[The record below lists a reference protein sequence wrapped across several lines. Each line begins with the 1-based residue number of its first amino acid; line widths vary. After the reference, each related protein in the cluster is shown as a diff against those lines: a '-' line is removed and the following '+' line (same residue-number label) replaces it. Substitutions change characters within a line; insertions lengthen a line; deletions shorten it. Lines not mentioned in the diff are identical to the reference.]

1 MSATNPIHAIKQLY
15 QLDDS
20 GQYKLDQLMI
30 EQNEQVLGIQLPP
43 LLYHYLLEL
52 GNVAKLN
59 SQHHQLLLLPIERLG
74 DYIIIGKT
82 CDNDGVWGIHQDDL
96 TQLNPM
102 VQMSRNFDAIDQRE
116 VHWFGH
122 LSLDAF
128 LLAQAIVNGVN
139 GSLAHCVRLY
149 NFDGVSLPENLL
161 ETIAQVAEEIPE
173 LQQVHE
179 RFYQAHD
186 FGVVMMVSLDNHQP
200 TAFMMGS
207 QDEGLFAQCIH
218 QLTLGV

>member
-1 MSATNPIHAIKQLY
+1 MLNPITPIKHLYALAAAPSGLDSAI
-15 QLDDS
+15 
-20 GQYKLDQLMI
+20 I
-30 EQNEQVLGIQLPP
+30 EQSEQALGVVLPAI
-43 LLYHYLLEL
+43 LYHYFMEL
-52 GNVAKLN
+52 GHEHCLINGCYQRLV
-59 SQHHQLLLLPIERLG
+59 LPLEVLG
-74 DYIIIGKT
+74 DYLLIGKS
-82 CDNDGVWGIHQDDL
+82 CDHDTVWGIALADL
-96 TQLNPM
+96 AQHNPM
-102 VQMSRNFDAIDQRE
+102 VMMSRNFDAIDQRE

-139 GSLAHCVRLY
+139 GSLAHCARLY

>member
-1 MSATNPIHAIKQLY
+1 MLNPITPIKHLYALAAAPSGLDSAI
-15 QLDDS
+15 
-20 GQYKLDQLMI
+20 I
-30 EQNEQVLGIQLPP
+30 EQSEQALGVVLPAI
-43 LLYHYLLEL
+43 LYHYFMEL
-52 GNVAKLN
+52 GHEHCLINGCYQRLV
-59 SQHHQLLLLPIERLG
+59 LPLEVLG
-74 DYIIIGKT
+74 DYLLIGKS
-82 CDNDGVWGIHQDDL
+82 CDHDTVWGIALADL
-96 TQLNPM
+96 AQHNPM
-102 VQMSRNFDAIDQRE
+102 VMMSRNFDAIDQRE

-139 GSLAHCVRLY
+139 GSLAHCARLY

-186 FGVVMMVSLDNHQP
+186 FGVVMMVSLDDHQP

>member
-1 MSATNPIHAIKQLY
+1 MLNPITPIKHLYALAAAPSGLDSAI
-15 QLDDS
+15 
-20 GQYKLDQLMI
+20 I
-30 EQNEQVLGIQLPP
+30 EQSEQALGVVLPAI
-43 LLYHYLLEL
+43 LYHYFMEL
-52 GNVAKLN
+52 GHEHCLINGCYQRLV
-59 SQHHQLLLLPIERLG
+59 LPLEVLG
-74 DYIIIGKT
+74 DYLLIGKS
-82 CDNDGVWGIHQDDL
+82 CDHDTVWGIALADL
-96 TQLNPM
+96 AQHNPM
-102 VQMSRNFDAIDQRE
+102 VMMSRNFDAIDQRE

>member
-1 MSATNPIHAIKQLY
+1 MLNPITPIKHLYALAAAPSGLDSAI
-15 QLDDS
+15 
-20 GQYKLDQLMI
+20 I
-30 EQNEQVLGIQLPP
+30 EQSEQALGVVLPAI
-43 LLYHYLLEL
+43 LYHYFMEL
-52 GNVAKLN
+52 GHEHCLINGCYQRLV
-59 SQHHQLLLLPIERLG
+59 LPLEVLG
-74 DYIIIGKT
+74 DYLLIGKS
-82 CDNDGVWGIHQDDL
+82 CDHDTVWGIALADL
-96 TQLNPM
+96 AQHNPM
-102 VQMSRNFDAIDQRE
+102 VMMSRNFDAIDQRE

-186 FGVVMMVSLDNHQP
+186 FGVVMMVSLDDHQP

>member
-1 MSATNPIHAIKQLY
+1 MLNPITPIKHLYALAAAPSGLDSAI
-15 QLDDS
+15 
-20 GQYKLDQLMI
+20 I
-30 EQNEQVLGIQLPP
+30 EQSEQALGVVLPAI
-43 LLYHYLLEL
+43 LYHYFMEL
-52 GNVAKLN
+52 GHEHCLINGCYQRLV
-59 SQHHQLLLLPIERLG
+59 LPLEVLG
-74 DYIIIGKT
+74 DYLLIGKS
-82 CDNDGVWGIHQDDL
+82 CDHDTVWGIALADL
-96 TQLNPM
+96 AQHNPM
-102 VQMSRNFDAIDQRE
+102 VMMSRNFDAIDQRE

-128 LLAQAIVNGVN
+128 LLAQAIVNRVN
-139 GSLAHCVRLY
+139 GSLAHCARLY

-179 RFYQAHD
+179 HFYQAHD
-186 FGVVMMVSLDNHQP
+186 FGVVMMVSLDDHQP

>member
-1 MSATNPIHAIKQLY
+1 MLNPITSIKHLYALAAAPSGLDSAI
-15 QLDDS
+15 
-20 GQYKLDQLMI
+20 I
-30 EQNEQVLGIQLPP
+30 EQSEQALGVVLPAI
-43 LLYHYLLEL
+43 LYHYFMEL
-52 GNVAKLN
+52 GHEHCLINGCYQRLV
-59 SQHHQLLLLPIERLG
+59 LPLEVLG
-74 DYIIIGKT
+74 DYLLIGKS
-82 CDNDGVWGIHQDDL
+82 CDHDTVWGIALADL
-96 TQLNPM
+96 AQHNPM
-102 VQMSRNFDAIDQRE
+102 VMMSRNFDAIDQRE

-139 GSLAHCVRLY
+139 GSLAHCARLY

>member
-1 MSATNPIHAIKQLY
+1 MLNPITPLKHLYALAAAPSGLDSAI
-15 QLDDS
+15 
-20 GQYKLDQLMI
+20 I
-30 EQNEQVLGIQLPP
+30 EQSEQALGVVLPAI
-43 LLYHYLLEL
+43 LYHYFMEL
-52 GNVAKLN
+52 GHEHCLINGCYQRLV
-59 SQHHQLLLLPIERLG
+59 LPLEVLG
-74 DYIIIGKT
+74 DYLLIGKS
-82 CDNDGVWGIHQDDL
+82 CDHDTVWGIALADL
-96 TQLNPM
+96 AQHNPM
-102 VQMSRNFDAIDQRE
+102 VMMSRNFDAIDQRE

-139 GSLAHCVRLY
+139 GSLAHCARLY

>member
-1 MSATNPIHAIKQLY
+1 MLNPITPIKHLYALAAAPSGLDSAI
-15 QLDDS
+15 
-20 GQYKLDQLMI
+20 I
-30 EQNEQVLGIQLPP
+30 EQSEQALGVVLPAI
-43 LLYHYLLEL
+43 LYHYFMEL
-52 GNVAKLN
+52 GHEHCLINGCYQRLV
-59 SQHHQLLLLPIERLG
+59 LPLEVLG
-74 DYIIIGKT
+74 DYLLIGKS
-82 CDNDGVWGIHQDDL
+82 CDHDTVWGIALADL
-96 TQLNPM
+96 AQHNPM
-102 VQMSRNFDAIDQRE
+102 VMMSRNFDAIDQRE

-161 ETIAQVAEEIPE
+161 ETIAQVAEEIPK

>member
-1 MSATNPIHAIKQLY
+1 MLNPITPIKHLYALAAAPSGLDSAI
-15 QLDDS
+15 
-20 GQYKLDQLMI
+20 I
-30 EQNEQVLGIQLPP
+30 EQSEQALGVVLPAI
-43 LLYHYLLEL
+43 LYHYFMEL
-52 GNVAKLN
+52 GHEHCLINGCYQRLV
-59 SQHHQLLLLPIERLG
+59 LPLEVLG
-74 DYIIIGKT
+74 DYLLIGKS
-82 CDNDGVWGIHQDDL
+82 CDHDTVWGIALADL
-96 TQLNPM
+96 AQHNPM
-102 VQMSRNFDAIDQRE
+102 VMMSPNFDAIDQRE

-139 GSLAHCVRLY
+139 GSLAHCARLY

>member
-1 MSATNPIHAIKQLY
+1 MLNPITPIKHLYALAAAPSGLDSAI
-15 QLDDS
+15 
-20 GQYKLDQLMI
+20 I
-30 EQNEQVLGIQLPP
+30 EQSEQALGVVLPAI
-43 LLYHYLLEL
+43 LYHYFMEL
-52 GNVAKLN
+52 GHEHCLINGCYQRLV
-59 SQHHQLLLLPIERLG
+59 LPLEVLG
-74 DYIIIGKT
+74 DYLLIGKS
-82 CDNDGVWGIHQDDL
+82 CDHDTVWGIALADL
-96 TQLNPM
+96 AQHNPM
-102 VQMSRNFDAIDQRE
+102 VMMSRNFDAIDQRE

-139 GSLAHCVRLY
+139 GSLAHCARLY

-161 ETIAQVAEEIPE
+161 ETIAQVAEEIPK

>member
-1 MSATNPIHAIKQLY
+1 MPNPITPIKHLYALAAAPSGLDSAI
-15 QLDDS
+15 
-20 GQYKLDQLMI
+20 I
-30 EQNEQVLGIQLPP
+30 EQSEQALGVVLPAI
-43 LLYHYLLEL
+43 LYHYFMEL
-52 GNVAKLN
+52 GHEHCLINGCYQRLV
-59 SQHHQLLLLPIERLG
+59 LPLEVLG
-74 DYIIIGKT
+74 DYLLIGKS
-82 CDNDGVWGIHQDDL
+82 CDHDTVWGIALADL
-96 TQLNPM
+96 AQHNPM
-102 VQMSRNFDAIDQRE
+102 VMMSRNFDAIDQRE